1 MPPVPRPGRR
11 AALARLAALALARL
25 ALARP
30 TLALATLAACLLAP
44 LARPAVAAAAESDF
58 AAHFE
63 DRTLRIDL
71 HHAGDAQTDQYALD
85 RVLRQGP
92 WAGSRTVL
100 IDDLGLGRYQ
110 ARLLDAKTGA
120 VLFSRGYD
128 SYFGEYRTTAP
139 ARDGVWRVYQ
149 ESVLAPLP
157 RRPVELVILRRDPD
171 DGRLR
176 EIFRAPIDP
185 AAATVAAEPVAR
197 DVIIHVAHRGGAPHA
212 GLDVAILGEGYTRA
226 ETGKFVRDV
235 ERFAAALLAQEP
247 YASLRDHL
255 SVRGVLAISQ
265 DPGCDEPGRG
275 VFARTPLGCTFGSLG
290 SERYL
295 MTEDDRAVRDLAA
308 HVPHDAVA
316 IMVNHDRYGGGGI
329 YNAFCTFTSDN
340 QWSEYVF
347 IHEFGH
353 HFGGLADE
361 YYTSQTAYLDLYPR
375 DREPAEPNI
384 TILADP
390 ARLKWR
396 QAVAPGTPLPTPW
409 EKATYDHR
417 DEAYQEQRAAI
428 NTRIGELMRAGGDPQ
443 RIARLKQEGEDLSR
457 THQAWVDSFFAASQ
471 WDGVVGAYEGAGYT
485 REGMYRA
492 ELDCIMFSKGLKPF
506 CAACRAHL
514 ERLVRREGEAGVTP

>member
-1 MPPVPRPGRR
+1 MPPVPRSLAR
-11 AALARLAALALARL
+11 AALAVFLIVL
-25 ALARP
+25 
-30 TLALATLAACLLAP
+30 TVTAP
-44 LARPAVAAAAESDF
+44 AAAADPAAAAPASF
-58 AAHFE
+58 AAHFA

-71 HHAGDAQTDQYALD
+71 HHGGDAQTDQYALD
-85 RVLRQGP
+85 RVLHQGE
-92 WAGSRTVL
+92 WAGSRTALV
-100 IDDLGLGRYQ
+100 DDLGLGRYE
-110 ARLLDAKTGA
+110 ARLLDAQTGA
-120 VLFSRGYD
+120 VLFSRGHD

-157 RRPVELVILRRDPD
+157 LRPVDLVILRRDAA
-171 DGRLR
+171 DGELR

-185 AAATVAAEPVAR
+185 AAVTVADEPLAS
-197 DVIIHVAHRGGAPHA
+197 DVIIHVAHRGCDPHA

-226 ETGKFVRDV
+226 QTGKFVADV
-235 ERFAAALLAQEP
+235 ERFAGALLAQEP

-255 SVRGVLAISQ
+255 SIRGVLAVSQ

-308 HVPHDAVA
+308 HVPYDAVA

-361 YYTSQTAYLDLYPR
+361 YYTSQIAYLDLYPR

-390 ARLKWR
+390 AALKWGA
-396 QAVAPGTPLPTPW
+396 AVEPGTPLPTPW
-409 EKATYDHR
+409 DKATYDRR

-428 NTRIGELMRAGGDPQ
+428 NARIGELMRGGGDPQ
-443 RIARLKQEGEDLSR
+443 EIARLKQEGEDLSR
-457 THQAWVDSFFAASQ
+457 THQAWVDGFFAASPWQ
-471 WDGVVGAYEGAGYT
+471 GVVGAYEGAGYT

-506 CAACRAHL
+506 CAACRTHL
-514 ERLVRREGEAGVTP
+514 ERLVRRAGETGVTP